1 MYIYSSFRFF
11 SEEPCFQPRLS
22 LMHPRSILF
31 DGKFR
36 LGNIFPGNKHA
47 LRLFSSDNIPSP
59 SITELLSK
67 QRWNKLKSHLQNVSP
82 STLLQQLLDSKT
94 DPDLTLRYFRWSE
107 KEFNLSHSLELSCKL
122 LHSLANAKRYPKVRS
137 FLHGFVKNENSISVP
152 SVFHAISICGDSFCA
167 NSIIADMLVL
177 AYVEN
182 MKTRLGFEAFKRA
195 GDYAF
200 KLSVT
205 SCNPLLSALVKE
217 NEIGDLDYV
226 YKEMIRRR
234 VEVNVISFNIIINGM
249 CKVGKLNKARD
260 AIQDMKA
267 WGFLPDVFTYNALIN
282 GYCKKGGI
290 GKMYKADAILKEMIE
305 SEVRPNEI
313 TFNILIDG
321 FSLNVRTQME
331 KDGRRANVVT
341 YNVLIKGFCKKGKL
355 EDANGLLNEML
366 EKGLIPNRTTYEIV
380 KEEMVEKGFVP
391 DIEGHLYSIS
401 AS

>member
-11 SEEPCFQPRLS
+11 LEEPCFQPRLS

-122 LHSLANAKRYPKVRS
+122 LHSLANAKREGN
-137 FLHGFVKNENSISVP
+137 L
-152 SVFHAISICGDSFCA
+152 
-167 NSIIADMLVL
+167 
-177 AYVEN
+177 
-182 MKTRLGFEAFKRA
+182 RA
-195 GDYAF
+195 A
-200 KLSVT
+200 
-205 SCNPLLSALVKE
+205 
-217 NEIGDLDYV
+217 
-226 YKEMIRRR
+226 
-234 VEVNVISFNIIINGM
+234 
-249 CKVGKLNKARD
+249 
-260 AIQDMKA
+260 
-267 WGFLPDVFTYNALIN
+267 
-282 GYCKKGGI
+282 
-290 GKMYKADAILKEMIE
+290 
-305 SEVRPNEI
+305 
-313 TFNILIDG
+313 
-321 FSLNVRTQME
+321 LNVRTQME

>member
-1 MYIYSSFRFF
+1 MYIHSSFRFF

-137 FLHGFVKNENSISVP
+137 FLHGFVKNENFISVP

-217 NEIGDLDYV
+217 NEIGDVDYV

-290 GKMYKADAILKEMIE
+290 GKMAA
-305 SEVRPNEI
+305 
-313 TFNILIDG
+313 
-321 FSLNVRTQME
+321 LNVRTQME